1 MMTEAE
7 LWHMHLLAVENT
19 SAGLEGVSTIIFGYL
34 AATYLI
40 GAKLSR
46 FQATLLTVF
55 FVIVAGLSEFFS
67 FVEYRRAIYFMR
79 KLTAD
84 YGISSIS
91 PNDAIL
97 PIFAVALAMLIPA
110 CVYFMYQ
117 VRSASGSGAESP

>member
-46 FQATLLTVF
+46 FQAANNSLCCRSINQNYILVTKLQNKTLQLHEHT
-55 FVIVAGLSEFFS
+55 INN
-67 FVEYRRAIYFMR
+67 
-79 KLTAD
+79 
-84 YGISSIS
+84 SSDSHIK
-91 PNDAIL
+91 
-97 PIFAVALAMLIPA
+97 
-110 CVYFMYQ
+110 
-117 VRSASGSGAESP
+117 